1 MSSTQVMLEW
11 WKCWFG
17 QSSRLLVLLLALMF
31 TLSLTGCGKSPLSLL
46 SGGAPSIV
54 APNTQVGK
62 QNNQTLGSSTVQE
75 FGETT
80 IQADKLNSTQNQ
92 TTKINANDVQTVV
105 VNEVPAWII
114 LLLVVGWLLPS
125 PNEMARWI
133 RNLFSRKK
141 K

>member
-17 QSSRLLVLLLALMF
+17 QSSRLLVLLLVLMS